1 MQYVELTRS
10 VKVGAGAT
18 VTIGLECSVPH
29 RNYTAWVHIGKA
41 ATLSVQPKF
50 GGVNDGSAVA
60 VTTIGPKKVYQVAV
74 DEIRPSTKIQGTHP
88 GDESAPPGLV
98 SELAITN
105 SGGSEVVVG
114 VYMIAI
120 APGGM

>member
-10 VKVGAGAT
+10 MKIGAGAT
-18 VTIGLECSVPH
+18 VTVGLECTVPY
-29 RNYTAWVHIGKA
+29 RNYTAWVHVGQT

-60 VTTIGPKKVYQVAV
+60 VTAIGPKKVYQVAV
-74 DEIRPSTKIQGTHP
+74 DEIRPSTKITGINP
-88 GDESAPPGLV
+88 GDVSAPPGLV

-105 SGGSEVVVG
+105 SGGTEVTVG

-120 APGGM
+120 TPGGM